1 MLADD
6 VIPAGILA
14 AATEK
19 SKGTVTFRV
28 WARAE
33 IIRSKHK
40 PQHCH
45 YERDIFFLKPPI
57 VDLIGRLW
65 ITRLSSEYLEY
76 WSIYPHSLTIIVN

>member
-28 WARAE
+28 WALAE
-33 IIRSKHK
+33 IIRRKGAYFS
-40 PQHCH
+40 
-45 YERDIFFLKPPI
+45 
-57 VDLIGRLW
+57 
-65 ITRLSSEYLEY
+65 
-76 WSIYPHSLTIIVN
+76 